1 MVVFRVELW
10 HNKENKKGESNMRC
24 IFCGNIDSKVV
35 DSRYLKDTS
44 IRRRRECLV
53 CGKRFTT
60 YETVETNPMV
70 VTNVRNER
78 EPFKTE
84 KLMESIKAATYCVDM
99 EYPIEDIVIK
109 IESELL
115 KKQQQEISTRD
126 IVSVSL
132 GVLIEVS
139 AMACLVYFTQHT
151 ECETF
156 EDVRRFIN
164 R

>member
-1 MVVFRVELW
+1 
-10 HNKENKKGESNMRC
+10 MRC

-53 CGKRFTT
+53 CKKRFTT

-70 VTNVRNER
+70 VTNIDNMR
-78 EPFKTE
+78 EPFKFE
-84 KLMESIKAATYCVDM
+84 KLLESITMATYCVEMDRTA
-99 EYPIEDIVIK
+99 EEIASK

-115 KKQQQEISTRD
+115 KLQKQEISTKD
-126 IVSVSL
+126 IVQVALSVL
-132 GVLIEVS
+132 MEVS

-151 ECETF
+151 ECESF
-156 EDVRRFIN
+156 DDVRRFIN
-164 R
+164 M